1 MDQEWRVKL
10 CQEWGLENELVD
22 VANNPYEAYNR
33 MLTQAEYRYTTLQ
46 APAHVGQVLGDGNCF
61 YRALSHLITGG
72 SENVYEKL
80 RALVRTVAP
89 VISLTYPPTP
99 PPFEGPSNVISILF
113 TMARDQGI
121 HSNALE
127 SNNFFVRSLRN
138 TSGHSCLGTKTMN
151 NTKNSHQCT
160 NGITCIYSAL
170 SFCLFRVINMLT
182 ASFLDV

>member
-1 MDQEWRVKL
+1 MACQAVPGMGPRERARGRREQPLRSLQPDADPGRVPL
-10 CQEWGLENELVD
+10 HH
-22 VANNPYEAYNR
+22 
-33 MLTQAEYRYTTLQ
+33 
-46 APAHVGQVLGDGNCF
+46 APGTSARRTGARRRQL
-61 YRALSHLITGG
+61 LLPSPITPDHRR
-72 SENVYEKL
+72 L
-80 RALVRTVAP
+80 RERLRETACAGKDRGTCYKFDIP
-89 VISLTYPPTP
+89 SYP